1 MSSPPKSTL
10 IVGSGIFGT
19 STALHLLNADPSAT
33 VTLVDRTPFPCP
45 YAASHD
51 VNKIVRADYGDIFY
65 VALALEAQDS
75 WRQNPL
81 YKPYYHETGMMV
93 IDKVGLGPKIIQN
106 YKDLG
111 VDFAAEMV
119 SPEEARSR
127 FNGMYQDADW
137 TDVKEVFWNPRSGWA
152 EATTALGKTI
162 EAIVERGVT
171 YVEATVSNLLFNEN
185 GDCLGVNTEDGKRIE
200 ADQVILCTGAQTAK
214 LLADSAPHRKEIQI
228 DGRMVAAGVVEA
240 FVRLSPE
247 QKKRFDSVPVFVHEM
262 GNVLGETMP
271 PTPDNLLKFC
281 RDFSF
286 THKTHHAAS
295 GQTISVPPL
304 SPSQSTWSQDVP
316 QGLKDEIREVMTRMY
331 GREVEGFKFE
341 SYRMCWDAVTSDQ
354 NWLISA
360 HPHSRNLYIATAGS
374 FHGWKFLPIIG
385 GYIVKMLR
393 GELSEEQRRRWG
405 WDNRNDGGGAHERL
419 LPKRDLHDIKGYE

>member
-93 IDKVGLGPKIIQN
+93 IDDVGLGPKIIQN

-111 VDFAAEMV
+111 VDFAAEMLN
-119 SPEEARSR
+119 PEEARSR

-152 EATTALGKTI
+152 EAATALGKTI

-262 GNVLGETMP
+262 GNVLGSCDYFYYM
-271 PTPDNLLKFC
+271 
-281 RDFSF
+281 
-286 THKTHHAAS
+286 
-295 GQTISVPPL
+295 
-304 SPSQSTWSQDVP
+304 
-316 QGLKDEIREVMTRMY
+316 
-331 GREVEGFKFE
+331 
-341 SYRMCWDAVTSDQ
+341 
-354 NWLISA
+354 
-360 HPHSRNLYIATAGS
+360 
-374 FHGWKFLPIIG
+374 
-385 GYIVKMLR
+385 
-393 GELSEEQRRRWG
+393 
-405 WDNRNDGGGAHERL
+405 
-419 LPKRDLHDIKGYE
+419 